1 MLDERDSSIVTREQG
16 QRPIRVAVLTP
27 PFVSGCDG
35 PEGAGMECGPLKR
48 EVSEFAMVKEG
59 RGSDME
65 RNRPQRH
72 LL

>member
-1 MLDERDSSIVTREQG
+1 MKGTRGVTRGQG

-27 PFVSGCDG
+27 SFVSGCDG
-35 PEGAGMECGPLKR
+35 PEGARMECGPLKR
-48 EVSEFAMVKEG
+48 EVSEYTVAKEG